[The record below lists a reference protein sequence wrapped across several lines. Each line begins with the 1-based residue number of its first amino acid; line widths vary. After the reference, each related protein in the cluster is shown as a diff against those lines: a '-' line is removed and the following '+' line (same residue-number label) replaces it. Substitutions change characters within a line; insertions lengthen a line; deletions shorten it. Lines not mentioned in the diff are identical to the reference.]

1 MNQNDINNLRG
12 KTAVVGLAESGC
24 GMASGWSAMEIMAN
38 SVHDALD
45 DAGIKLN
52 EVDGVFAATA
62 FHSMAAMSLSEYLGL
77 KPKFADG
84 SQIGGSSFLSHILTA
99 ALALDAGLINVAVVA
114 YGSNQKS
121 IGGFKTISEAMP
133 YEAQYEPRM
142 PVTAYALAA
151 KRYMHEFRAS
161 REDLAN
167 VAVSARDWA
176 LLNPRA
182 YTYDKGPLTV
192 EDVLSARPI
201 VDPLGK
207 LDCCLVTDGGA
218 AVIMTR
224 SDRAKDTKNTP
235 IYLLGAAM
243 EHHHRMVSEM
253 PDLVRTSAIDSSQRA
268 FKMSSYKATD
278 MDTIQL
284 YDAFTINTL
293 LFLEDLGFCKKGE
306 AIELVKNNNIGPS
319 GSLKVNTNGGG
330 LSCVHPGMYGLFVT
344 LEAIRQL
351 RNSAGDNVG
360 ERSGGGWIDN
370 AKLSVAHGN
379 GGVLSSQVTNCLLY
393 TSDAAD
399 E

>member
-24 GMASGWSAMEIMAN
+24 GVASGWSAMEIMAN
-38 SVHDALD
+38 SVHDALE

-151 KRYMHEFRAS
+151 KRYMHEFGAS
-161 REDLAN
+161 RHDLAN

-218 AVIMTR
+218 AVVMTR

-253 PDLVRTSAIDSSQRA
+253 PDLVRTSAIDSSKRA
-268 FKMSSYKATD
+268 FKMSNYKATD

-319 GSLKVNTNGGG
+319 GTLKVNTNGGG
-330 LSCVHPGMYGLFVT
+330 LYCVHPGMYGLFVT

-351 RNSAGDNVG
+351 RNSAGDDVG
-360 ERSGGGWIDN
+360 QRSDGGWIEN

-379 GGVLSSQVTNCLLY
+379 GGVLSSQVTNVWGVYDTL
-393 TSDAAD
+393 
-399 E
+399 

>member
-360 ERSGGGWIDN
+360 ERSSGGWIDN

-379 GGVLSSQVTNCLLY
+379 GGVLSSQVTNVWGVSETL
-393 TSDAAD
+393 
-399 E
+399 

>member
-99 ALALDAGLINVAVVA
+99 ALALDAGLINVAVIA

-151 KRYMHEFRAS
+151 KRYMHEFGAS
-161 REDLAN
+161 RQDLAN

-379 GGVLSSQVTNCLLY
+379 GGVLSSQVTNVWGV
-393 TSDAAD
+393 SDTL
-399 E
+399 

>member
-1 MNQNDINNLRG
+1 MNQNDINKLRG

-24 GMASGWSAMEIMAN
+24 GLASGWSAMEIMAN

-62 FHSMAAMSLSEYLGL
+62 FHSMAAMSLSEYLGI

-99 ALALDAGLINVAVVA
+99 AIALDAGLINVAVVA

-151 KRYMHEFRAS
+151 KRYMHEFGAS

-167 VAVSARDWA
+167 VAVAARDWA

-182 YTYDKGPLTV
+182 YTHKDGPLTV
-192 EDVLSARPI
+192 NDVLSARPI

-218 AVIMTR
+218 AIVMTR

-243 EHHHRMVSEM
+243 EHHHRMISEM
-253 PDLVRTSAIDSSQRA
+253 PDLVRTSAIDSGKRA
-268 FKMSSYKATD
+268 FEMSGFNAND
-278 MDTIQL
+278 MDTVQL

-306 AIELVKNNNIGPS
+306 AAELIKNNNIGPS
-319 GSLKVNTNGGG
+319 GNLKVNTNGGG

-344 LEAIRQL
+344 LEALRQL
-351 RNSAGDNVG
+351 RNASGDNVG
-360 ERSGGGWIDN
+360 QRLDGGWIDY

-379 GGVLSSQVTNCLLY
+379 GGVLSSQVTNIWGV
-393 TSDAAD
+393 SDTL
-399 E
+399 

>member
-24 GMASGWSAMEIMAN
+24 GIASGWSAMEIMAN

-151 KRYMHEFRAS
+151 KRYMHEFGAS

-182 YTYDKGPLTV
+182 YTYEKGPLTI

-218 AVIMTR
+218 AVVMTR

-379 GGVLSSQVTNCLLY
+379 GGVLSSQVTNVWGVSETL
-393 TSDAAD
+393 
-399 E
+399 

>member
-38 SVHDALD
+38 SVHDALE

-151 KRYMHEFRAS
+151 KRYMHEFGAS

-379 GGVLSSQVTNCLLY
+379 GGVLSSQVTNVWGVSETL
-393 TSDAAD
+393 
-399 E
+399 

>member
-268 FKMSSYKATD
+268 FKMSSYKATE

-379 GGVLSSQVTNCLLY
+379 GGVLSSQVTNVWGVSETL
-393 TSDAAD
+393 
-399 E
+399 

>member
-1 MNQNDINNLRG
+1 MNQNDIKNLRG

-151 KRYMHEFRAS
+151 KRYMHEFGAS

-379 GGVLSSQVTNCLLY
+379 GGVLSSQVTNVWGVSETL
-393 TSDAAD
+393 
-399 E
+399 

>member
-268 FKMSSYKATD
+268 FKMSSYEATD

-379 GGVLSSQVTNCLLY
+379 GGVLSSQVTNVWGVSETL
-393 TSDAAD
+393 
-399 E
+399 

>member
-379 GGVLSSQVTNCLLY
+379 GGVLSSQVTNVWGVSETL
-393 TSDAAD
+393 
-399 E
+399 

>member
-151 KRYMHEFRAS
+151 KRYMHEFGAS

-182 YTYDKGPLTV
+182 YTYGKGPLTV
-192 EDVLSARPI
+192 EEVLSARPI

-360 ERSGGGWIDN
+360 ERSHGGWIDN

-379 GGVLSSQVTNCLLY
+379 GGVLSSQVTNVWGVSETL
-393 TSDAAD
+393 
-399 E
+399 

>member
-24 GMASGWSAMEIMAN
+24 GIASGWSAMEIMAN

-151 KRYMHEFRAS
+151 KRYMHEFGAS

-182 YTYDKGPLTV
+182 YTYEKGPLTI

-218 AVIMTR
+218 AVVMTR

-278 MDTIQL
+278 MDSIQL

-351 RNSAGDNVG
+351 RNSTGDNVG
-360 ERSGGGWIDN
+360 ERSDGGWIDN

-379 GGVLSSQVTNCLLY
+379 GGVLSSQVTNIWGVSETL
-393 TSDAAD
+393 
-399 E
+399 

>member
-151 KRYMHEFRAS
+151 KRYMHEFGAS

-182 YTYDKGPLTV
+182 YTYDKGVLTV

-379 GGVLSSQVTNCLLY
+379 GGVLSSQVTNVWGVSETL
-393 TSDAAD
+393 
-399 E
+399 

>member
-1 MNQNDINNLRG
+1 MDQNDINKLRG

-24 GMASGWSAMEIMAN
+24 GLASGWSAMEIMATA
-38 SVHDALD
+38 VHDALD
-45 DAGIKLN
+45 DAGIKLK

-62 FHSMAAMSLSEYLGL
+62 FHSMAAMSLSEYLGV

-99 ALALDAGLINVAVVA
+99 AMALDAGLINVAVVA

-133 YEAQYEPRM
+133 YEAQYQPRM
-142 PVTAYALAA
+142 PVSAYALAA
-151 KRYMHEFRAS
+151 KRYMYEFGAS

-167 VAVSARDWA
+167 VAIAARDWA

-182 YTYDKGPLTV
+182 YTHHDGPLNV
-192 EDVLSARPI
+192 NDVLSARPI

-218 AVIMTR
+218 AIVMTR
-224 SDRAKDTKNTP
+224 SDRAKDTKKTP

-243 EHHHRMVSEM
+243 EHHHRMISEM
-253 PDLVRTSAIDSSQRA
+253 PNLVRTSAIESGIRA
-268 FKMSSYKATD
+268 FKMSGYTPED

-306 AIELVKNNNIGPS
+306 APELIKNNNIGPS

-344 LEAIRQL
+344 LEALRQL
-351 RNSAGDNVG
+351 RNASGDDVG
-360 ERSGGGWIDN
+360 KRLDGGWIEN

-379 GGVLSSQVTNCLLY
+379 GGVLSSQVTNIWGV
-393 TSDAAD
+393 SDTL
-399 E
+399 

>member
-1 MNQNDINNLRG
+1 MNQNDINNIRG

-151 KRYMHEFRAS
+151 KRYMHEFGAS

-379 GGVLSSQVTNCLLY
+379 GGVLSSQVTNVWGVSETL
-393 TSDAAD
+393 
-399 E
+399 

>member
-24 GMASGWSAMEIMAN
+24 GVASGWSAMEIMAN
-38 SVHDALD
+38 SVHDALE

-151 KRYMHEFRAS
+151 KRYMHEFGAS
-161 REDLAN
+161 RHDLAN

-218 AVIMTR
+218 AVVMTR

-235 IYLLGAAM
+235 VYLLGAAM

-268 FKMSSYKATD
+268 FKMSNYNATD

-306 AIELVKNNNIGPS
+306 SIELVKNNNIGPS
-319 GSLKVNTNGGG
+319 GTLKVNTNGGG

-351 RNSAGDNVG
+351 RNSAGDDVG
-360 ERSGGGWIDN
+360 QRSNGGWIDN

-379 GGVLSSQVTNCLLY
+379 GGVLSSQVTNVWGVYDTL
-393 TSDAAD
+393 
-399 E
+399 

>member
-151 KRYMHEFRAS
+151 KRYMHEFGAS

-319 GSLKVNTNGGG
+319 GLSLI
-330 LSCVHPGMYGLFVT
+330 H
-344 LEAIRQL
+344 I
-351 RNSAGDNVG
+351 
-360 ERSGGGWIDN
+360 
-370 AKLSVAHGN
+370 
-379 GGVLSSQVTNCLLY
+379 
-393 TSDAAD
+393 
-399 E
+399 

>member
-24 GMASGWSAMEIMAN
+24 GIASGWSAMEIMAN

-151 KRYMHEFRAS
+151 KRYMHEFGAS

-182 YTYDKGPLTV
+182 YTYEKGPLTI

-218 AVIMTR
+218 AVVMTR

-360 ERSGGGWIDN
+360 ERSDGGWIDN

-379 GGVLSSQVTNCLLY
+379 GGVLSSQVTNVWGVSETL
-393 TSDAAD
+393 
-399 E
+399 

>member
-1 MNQNDINNLRG
+1 MDQNDINKLRG

-24 GMASGWSAMEIMAN
+24 GLASGWSAMEIMATA
-38 SVHDALD
+38 VHDALE
-45 DAGIKLN
+45 DAGIKLK

-62 FHSMAAMSLSEYLGL
+62 FHSMAAMSLSEYLGV

-99 ALALDAGLINVAVVA
+99 AMALDAGLINVAVVA

-121 IGGFKTISEAMP
+121 AGGFKTISEAMP
-133 YEAQYEPRM
+133 YEAQYQQRM
-142 PVTAYALAA
+142 PVTAYALSA
-151 KRYMHEFRAS
+151 KRYMNEFGAT

-182 YTYDKGPLTV
+182 YTHQDGPLTV
-192 EDVLSARPI
+192 NDVLSARPI

-218 AVIMTR
+218 AVVMTR

-243 EHHHRMVSEM
+243 EHHHRMISEM
-253 PDLVRTSAIDSSQRA
+253 PDLVRTSAIESGERA
-268 FKMSSYKATD
+268 FSMSGYTPND
-278 MDTIQL
+278 MSTIQL

-306 AIELVKNNNIGPS
+306 AKELVKNNNIGPV
-319 GSLKVNTNGGG
+319 GNLKVNTNGGG

-344 LEAIRQL
+344 LEALRQL
-351 RNSAGDNVG
+351 RNASGDDVG
-360 ERSGGGWIDN
+360 KRLDGGWIDN

-379 GGVLSSQVTNCLLY
+379 GGVLSSQVTNIWGV
-393 TSDAAD
+393 SDTL
-399 E
+399 

>member
-24 GMASGWSAMEIMAN
+24 GVASGWSAMEIMAN

-151 KRYMHEFRAS
+151 KRYMHEFGAS

-182 YTYDKGPLTV
+182 YTYDKGPLTA

-379 GGVLSSQVTNCLLY
+379 GGVLSSQVTNVWGVSETL
-393 TSDAAD
+393 
-399 E
+399 

>member
-24 GMASGWSAMEIMAN
+24 GIASGWSAMEIMAN

-151 KRYMHEFRAS
+151 KRYMYEFGAS

-278 MDTIQL
+278 MDSIQL

-360 ERSGGGWIDN
+360 ERSDGGWIDN

-379 GGVLSSQVTNCLLY
+379 GGVLSSQVTNVWGVSETL
-393 TSDAAD
+393 
-399 E
+399 

>member
-344 LEAIRQL
+344 LEALRQL
-351 RNSAGDNVG
+351 RNASGDNVG
-360 ERSGGGWIDN
+360 QRLNGAWIDN

-379 GGVLSSQVTNCLLY
+379 GGVLSSQVTNIWGV
-393 TSDAAD
+393 SDTL
-399 E
+399 

>member
-1 MNQNDINNLRG
+1 MNQNDINNLKG

-24 GMASGWSAMEIMAN
+24 GIASGWSAMEIMAN

-151 KRYMHEFRAS
+151 KRYMHEFGAS

-182 YTYDKGPLTV
+182 YTYDKGPLSV

-379 GGVLSSQVTNCLLY
+379 GGVLSSQVTNVWGVSETL
-393 TSDAAD
+393 
-399 E
+399 

>member
-151 KRYMHEFRAS
+151 KRYMHEFGAS

-182 YTYDKGPLTV
+182 YTYEKGPLTI

-218 AVIMTR
+218 AVVMTR

-379 GGVLSSQVTNCLLY
+379 GGVLSSQVTNVWGVSETL
-393 TSDAAD
+393 
-399 E
+399 

>member
-24 GMASGWSAMEIMAN
+24 GIASGWSAMEIMAN

-182 YTYDKGPLTV
+182 YTYDNGPLTV

-360 ERSGGGWIDN
+360 ERSDGGWIDN

-379 GGVLSSQVTNCLLY
+379 GGVLSSQVTNVWGVSETL
-393 TSDAAD
+393 
-399 E
+399 

>member
-151 KRYMHEFRAS
+151 KRYMYEFGAS

-218 AVIMTR
+218 AVVMTR

-379 GGVLSSQVTNCLLY
+379 GGVLSSQVTNVWGVSETL
-393 TSDAAD
+393 
-399 E
+399 

>member
-151 KRYMHEFRAS
+151 KRYMHEFGAS

-182 YTYDKGPLTV
+182 YTYDKGPLTI

-218 AVIMTR
+218 AVVMTR

-278 MDTIQL
+278 MDSIQL

-360 ERSGGGWIDN
+360 ERSDGGWIDN

-379 GGVLSSQVTNCLLY
+379 GGVLSSQVTNVWGVSETL
-393 TSDAAD
+393 
-399 E
+399 

>member
-1 MNQNDINNLRG
+1 MDQNDINKLRA

-24 GMASGWSAMEIMAN
+24 GLASGWSAMEIMATA
-38 SVHDALD
+38 VHDALD
-45 DAGIKLN
+45 DAGIKLK

-62 FHSMAAMSLSEYLGL
+62 FHSMAAMSLSEYLGV

-99 ALALDAGLINVAVVA
+99 AMALDAGLINVAVVA

-133 YEAQYEPRM
+133 YEAQYQPRM
-142 PVTAYALAA
+142 PVSAYALAA
-151 KRYMHEFRAS
+151 KRYMYEFGAS

-167 VAVSARDWA
+167 VAIAARDWA

-182 YTYDKGPLTV
+182 YTHHDGPLNV
-192 EDVLSARPI
+192 NDVLSARPI

-218 AVIMTR
+218 AIVMTR
-224 SDRAKDTKNTP
+224 SDRAKDTKKTP

-243 EHHHRMVSEM
+243 EHHHRMISEM
-253 PDLVRTSAIDSSQRA
+253 PDLVRTSAIESGIRA
-268 FKMSSYKATD
+268 FEMSGYTPED

-306 AIELVKNNNIGPS
+306 AAELIKNNNIGPS

-344 LEAIRQL
+344 LEALRQL
-351 RNSAGDNVG
+351 RNASGDNVG
-360 ERSGGGWIDN
+360 QRLDGGWIDN

-379 GGVLSSQVTNCLLY
+379 GGVLSSQVTNIWGV
-393 TSDAAD
+393 SDTL
-399 E
+399 